1 MNGNGVPAM
10 GLRDMFELKGRVAL
24 ITGGA
29 RGIGKACAAALAEMG
44 ADVALV
50 DLHRENLAEAVGDME
65 ALGVRA
71 IASLCDVTVEGEV
84 QAAFRATTAAFGR
97 LDILVNS
104 AGICIWAKGEEMTE
118 EQWDRVVDID
128 LKGTFLCCQEAGKLM
143 IAQGSGAIVNIASMS
158 GQIANVPQCQA
169 AYNAAKAG
177 VIQLTKSLAVEWAP
191 HSIRVN
197 SISPGYTATEMTM
210 TVPEYH
216 AGWEAL
222 IPMRRMAR
230 TDELLGALIY
240 LVSDAST
247 YTTGHD
253 LVIDGAY
260 TCV

>member
-1 MNGNGVPAM
+1 MA
-10 GLRDMFELKGRVAL
+10 LRDMFELKGRVAL

-44 ADVALV
+44 ADVALL
-50 DLHRENLAEAVGDME
+50 DIHKENLATAVHDME

-71 IASLCDVTVEGEV
+71 ASSLCDVTVASEV
-84 QAAFRATTAAFGR
+84 EQSFRQAVEAFGR

-104 AGICIWAKGEEMTE
+104 AGITIWAKGEEMAE
-118 EQWDRVVDID
+118 EQWDRVMDID
-128 LKGTFLCCQEAGKLM
+128 LKGTFLCCQQAARTM
-143 IAQGSGAIVNIASMS
+143 IPQRSGSIINIASMS
-158 GQIANVPQCQA
+158 GQIVNIPQCQVG
-169 AYNAAKAG
+169 YNAAKAG
-177 VIQLTKSLAVEWAP
+177 VMQLTKTLAVEWAP
-191 HSIRVN
+191 HNIRVN
-197 SISPGYTATEMTM
+197 SLSPGYTATEMTM

-216 AGWEAL
+216 TGWEAL

-230 TDELLGALIY
+230 TDELLGAVIY
-240 LVSDAST
+240 LASDAST

>member
-1 MNGNGVPAM
+1 
-10 GLRDMFELKGRVAL
+10 MFELKDRVAL
-24 ITGGA
+24 VTGGA
-29 RGIGKACAAALAEMG
+29 RGIGKACAAGLAEMG
-44 ADVALV
+44 ADVALI
-50 DLHRENLAEAVGDME
+50 DIHKENLAEAVADME

-71 IASLCDVTVEGEV
+71 VSSLCDVTVESEV
-84 QAAFRATTAAFGR
+84 QAAFRAAAEAFGR

-104 AGICIWAKGEEMTE
+104 AGITVWAKGEEMTE
-118 EQWDRVVDID
+118 EQWDRVINID
-128 LKGTFLCCQEAGKLM
+128 LKGTFLCCREAAKLM
-143 IAQGSGAIVNIASMS
+143 IPQGAGSIVNIASMS
-158 GQIANVPQCQA
+158 GQIANIPQCQVS
-169 AYNAAKAG
+169 YNAAKAG
-177 VIQLTKSLAVEWAP
+177 VIHLTRSLAVEWAP
-191 HSIRVN
+191 HNIRVN

-222 IPMRRMAR
+222 IPMKRMAR

-240 LVSDAST
+240 FASDAST

>member
-1 MNGNGVPAM
+1 MA
-10 GLRDMFELKGRVAL
+10 LRDLFELKGRVAL

-44 ADVALV
+44 ADVALI
-50 DLHRENLAEAVGDME
+50 DIHQDNLTAAVADMQ

-71 IASLCDVTVEGEV
+71 ISSLCDVTQADEVER
-84 QAAFRATTAAFGR
+84 AFRETAEAFGR

-104 AGICIWAKGEEMTE
+104 AGITVWAKGEEMTE
-118 EQWDRVVDID
+118 EEWDRVMNID
-128 LKGTFLCCQEAGKLM
+128 LKGTFLCCQQAARLM
-143 IAQGSGAIVNIASMS
+143 IPQRSGSIINIASMS
-158 GQIANVPQCQA
+158 GQIANIPQCQVS
-169 AYNAAKAG
+169 YNAAKAG
-177 VIQLTKSLAVEWAP
+177 VIHLTKSLAVEWAQ
-191 HSIRVN
+191 HNLRVN

-230 TDELLGALIY
+230 TDELLGAVIY
-240 LVSDAST
+240 LASEAST

>member
-1 MNGNGVPAM
+1 M
-10 GLRDMFELKGRVAL
+10 GLRDLFELKGRVAL

-44 ADVALV
+44 ADVALL
-50 DLHRENLAEAVGDME
+50 DIHKENLAAAVADMK
-65 ALGVRA
+65 AFGVRA
-71 IASLCDVTVEGEV
+71 VSSLCDVTVAGEV
-84 QAAFRATTAAFGR
+84 EDAFRQAVEAFGR

-104 AGICIWAKGEEMTE
+104 AGITIWAKAEEMTE
-118 EQWDRVVDID
+118 EQWDRVIDLD
-128 LKGTFLCCQEAGKLM
+128 LKGTFLCCQQAARTM
-143 IAQGSGAIVNIASMS
+143 IPQKSGSIINIASMS
-158 GQIANVPQCQA
+158 GQIVNIPQCQVS
-169 AYNAAKAG
+169 YNAAKAG
-177 VIQLTKSLAVEWAP
+177 VMQLTKSLAVEWAP
-191 HSIRVN
+191 HNIRVN
-197 SISPGYTATEMTM
+197 SLSPGYTATEMTM

-230 TDELLGALIY
+230 TDELIGAVVY
-240 LVSDAST
+240 LASDAST

>member
-1 MNGNGVPAM
+1 MA
-10 GLRDMFELKGRVAL
+10 LRDLFELKGRAAL

-44 ADVALV
+44 ADVALL
-50 DLHRENLAEAVGDME
+50 DIHKENLATAVADME

-71 IASLCDVTVEGEV
+71 VSSLCDVTVASEV
-84 QAAFRATTAAFGR
+84 EEAFAKAVETFGR

-104 AGICIWAKGEEMTE
+104 AGITIWAKGEEMTE
-118 EQWDRVVDID
+118 EQWDRVIDLD
-128 LKGTFLCCQEAGKLM
+128 LKGTFLCCQQAARIM
-143 IAQGSGAIVNIASMS
+143 IPQQSGSIINIASMS
-158 GQIANVPQCQA
+158 GQIVNIPQCQV

-177 VIQLTKSLAVEWAP
+177 VMQLTKSLAVEWAP
-191 HSIRVN
+191 HNIRVN
-197 SISPGYTATEMTM
+197 SLSPGYTATEMTM

-216 AGWEAL
+216 AGWEVL

-230 TDELLGALIY
+230 TDELLGAVVY
-240 LVSDAST
+240 LASDAST

-260 TCV
+260 TCL

>member
-1 MNGNGVPAM
+1 MAVRE
-10 GLRDMFELKGRVAL
+10 LFELQGRAAL
-24 ITGGA
+24 VTGGA
-29 RGIGKACAAALAEMG
+29 RGIGKACAIALAEMG

-50 DLHRENLAEAVGDME
+50 DIHKENLEAAVADIQ
-65 ALGVRA
+65 ALGVRVVS
-71 IASLCDVTVEGEV
+71 SLCDVTVAAEVEG
-84 QAAFRATTAAFGR
+84 AFRGAVAALGR

-104 AGICIWAKGEEMTE
+104 AGITIWAKAEEMTE
-118 EQWDRVVDID
+118 EQWNRVIDLD
-128 LKGTFLCCQEAGKLM
+128 LKGTFLCCRQAAQVM
-143 IAQGSGAIVNIASMS
+143 IPQRSGSIINIASMS
-158 GQIANVPQCQA
+158 GQIVNIPQCQV

-177 VIQLTKSLAVEWAP
+177 VIQLTRSLAVEWAQ
-191 HSIRVN
+191 HNIRVN

-230 TDELLGALIY
+230 TDEIVGAVIY
-240 LVSDAST
+240 LASDAST

>member
-1 MNGNGVPAM
+1 
-10 GLRDMFELKGRVAL
+10 MFELKGRVAL
-24 ITGGA
+24 VTGGA
-29 RGIGKACAAALAEMG
+29 RGIGKACALALAEMG

-50 DLHRENLAEAVGDME
+50 DIHKENLAEAVGDIE

-71 IASLCDVTVEGEV
+71 ISCLCDVTVEAEV
-84 QAAFRATTAAFGR
+84 QAAFRATAEAFGR

-104 AGICIWAKGEEMTE
+104 AGITIWAKGEEMTE
-118 EQWDRVVDID
+118 EQWERVIGID
-128 LKGTFLCCQEAGKLM
+128 LKGTFLCCREAAKLM
-143 IAQGSGAIVNIASMS
+143 IPQGSGSIVNIASMS
-158 GQIANVPQCQA
+158 GQIVNIPQCQVS
-169 AYNAAKAG
+169 YNAAKAG
-177 VIQLTKSLAVEWAP
+177 VIHLTKSFAVEWAP
-191 HSIRVN
+191 HNIRIN

-240 LVSDAST
+240 LASDAST

>member
-1 MNGNGVPAM
+1 M
-10 GLRDMFELKGRVAL
+10 GLRDLFELKGRIAL
-24 ITGGA
+24 VTGGA
-29 RGIGKACAAALAEMG
+29 RGIGKACACALAEMG
-44 ADVALV
+44 ANVALL
-50 DLHRENLAEAVGDME
+50 DILEESLPEAVGDIE

-71 IASLCDVTVEGEV
+71 IPCLCDVTVEAEV
-84 QAAFRATTAAFGR
+84 QAACRATVEAFGR

-104 AGICIWAKGEEMTE
+104 AGVCRWAKGEEMTE
-118 EQWDRVVDID
+118 EQWDWVVDID
-128 LKGTFLCCQEAGKLM
+128 LKGTFLCCREAAKLM
-143 IAQGSGAIVNIASMS
+143 IPQGSGAIVNIASMS
-158 GQIANVPQCQA
+158 GQVANVPQCQA

-177 VIQLTKSLAVEWAP
+177 VIQLTRSLAVEWAP
-191 HSIRVN
+191 HNIRVN
-197 SISPGYTATEMTM
+197 AISPGYTATEMTM

-240 LVSDAST
+240 LASDAST

-253 LVIDGAY
+253 LVVDGAY

>member
-1 MNGNGVPAM
+1 MA
-10 GLRDMFELKGRVAL
+10 LRDLFELKGRVAL

-44 ADVALV
+44 ADVALI
-50 DLHRENLAEAVGDME
+50 DIHQDNLTAAVADMQ

-71 IASLCDVTVEGEV
+71 ISSLCDVTQADEVER
-84 QAAFRATTAAFGR
+84 AFRETAEAFGR

-104 AGICIWAKGEEMTE
+104 AGITVWAKGEEMTE
-118 EQWDRVVDID
+118 EEWDRVMNID
-128 LKGTFLCCQEAGKLM
+128 LKGTFLCCQQAARLM
-143 IAQGSGAIVNIASMS
+143 IPQRSGSIINIASMS
-158 GQIANVPQCQA
+158 GQIANIPQCQVS
-169 AYNAAKAG
+169 YNAAKAG
-177 VIQLTKSLAVEWAP
+177 VIHLTKSLAVEWAQ
-191 HSIRVN
+191 HNLRVN

-230 TDELLGALIY
+230 TDELLGAVIY
-240 LVSDAST
+240 LASDAST

>member
-1 MNGNGVPAM
+1 MA
-10 GLRDMFELKGRVAL
+10 LRDMFELKGRVAL

-44 ADVALV
+44 ADVALL
-50 DLHRENLAEAVGDME
+50 DIHKENLATAVADME

-71 IASLCDVTVEGEV
+71 ISSLCDVTVASEV
-84 QAAFRATTAAFGR
+84 EDAFSKAVAALGR

-104 AGICIWAKGEEMTE
+104 AGITIWAKAEEMTE
-118 EQWDRVVDID
+118 EQWDRVIGLD
-128 LKGTFLCCQEAGKLM
+128 LKGTFLCCQQAARTM
-143 IAQGSGAIVNIASMS
+143 IPQKSGSIINIASMS
-158 GQIANVPQCQA
+158 GQIVNIPQCQV

-177 VIQLTKSLAVEWAP
+177 VMQLTRSLAVEWAP
-191 HSIRVN
+191 HNIRVN
-197 SISPGYTATEMTM
+197 SLSPGYTATEMTM

-230 TDELLGALIY
+230 TDELVGAIVY
-240 LVSDAST
+240 LASDAST